1 MTWRVNFSAD
11 SLNFLK
17 KNNID
22 ETFVID
28 KVKLAV
34 RKFGGEDININIK
47 RLSGKWQGFY
57 RIRSGKTRIIVEF
70 KFDGRRAYVEVIDWR
85 GSVYK

>member
-1 MTWRVNFSAD
+1 MTWHVDFSTD
-11 SLNFLK
+11 SLKFLK
-17 KNNID
+17 KNNLD

-34 RKFGGEDININIK
+34 RKFSGEDININIK

-57 RIRSGKTRIIVEF
+57 RIRSGKVRIIADF
-70 KFDGRRAYVEVIDWR
+70 KFDSWQAYVEVIDWR